1 MSDSA
6 ERKSALVTGAG
17 RGIGYVIATKLAQA
31 GHNLA
36 ICDISEEATSQAADA
51 LRQETGVEVISAAV
65 DVSNRDQ
72 IQDFVQ
78 EAAKHYGRLDVLVN
92 NAGITRDNL
101 AMRMKPE
108 EWQQVID
115 VNLSSVFHASQ
126 AALKPMMRAKTGR
139 IINISSVVASMGN
152 PGQLNYC
159 ASKGGIDAMTRSLA
173 REIGSRGITVN
184 AVAPGFIA
192 TSMTAELGDEAHARL
207 TQQIPLGRLG
217 QPEDVANAVAFLAS
231 DEAGY
236 ITGQVVH
243 VNGGMHM

>member
-1 MSDSA
+1 MSDTA
-6 ERKSALVTGAG
+6 DRKTALITGAG
-17 RGIGYVIATKLAQA
+17 RGIGYVIATKLARA

-36 ICDISEEATSQAADA
+36 ICDISEESISQAADS
-51 LRQETGVEVISAAV
+51 LRQETGVEVYCAAV
-65 DVSNRDQ
+65 DVSDRDQ
-72 IQDFVQ
+72 IQGFVQ
-78 EAAKHYGRLDVLVN
+78 DVAKHYGRLDVLIN

-159 ASKGGIDAMTRSLA
+159 ASKGGIDAMTRSMA

-231 DEAGY
+231 DEAAY

>member
-1 MSDSA
+1 MSETA
-6 ERKSALVTGAG
+6 ERKSALITGAG
-17 RGIGYVIATKLAQA
+17 RGIGYVIAMKLAKA

-36 ICDISEEATSQAADA
+36 ICDISEASINQAADS
-51 LRQETGVEVISAAV
+51 LRQEAGVEVFAAAV
-65 DVSNRDQ
+65 DVSDRDQ
-72 IQDFVQ
+72 IQGFVQ
-78 EAAKHYGRLDVLVN
+78 DAAKHYGRLDVLVN

>member
-1 MSDSA
+1 MSETA
-6 ERKSALVTGAG
+6 ERKTALVTGAG

-36 ICDISEEATSQAADA
+36 ICDISEASINQAADS
-51 LRQETGVEVISAAV
+51 LRQETGVEVIAAAV
-65 DVSNRDQ
+65 DVSDRDQ
-72 IQDFVQ
+72 IQNSVQ
-78 EAAKHYGRLDVLVN
+78 DAAKHFGRLDVLVN

-126 AALKPMMRAKTGR
+126 AALKPMMRAKSGR
-139 IINISSVVASMGN
+139 IINVSSVVASMGN